1 MSTNYYWID
10 EIIEGLLEEVG
21 SNDINDI
28 LDYLGIVTIKDNSK
42 NVLLSSSD
50 AFYIRNIDGV
60 ETILIRDNLPAIFEK
75 YVLAHELGHAILH
88 VDIMDAA
95 YSKFTIKN
103 KLEKEA
109 DYFAIRI
116 LNITLDKTELEGL
129 TKQQIAGLLQIK
141 VDSLDF
147 FIN

>member
-42 NVLLSSSD
+42 NVLLSNSD

>member
-42 NVLLSSSD
+42 NVLLSNSD

-88 VDIMDAA
+88 VDILDAA